1 MATTNNKYI
10 IKKMVIG
17 DYDYDTVFIEKD
29 KVEYQ
34 VPVIKGKDL
43 KVDTEIEIKNIFEPI
58 K

>member
-1 MATTNNKYI
+1 MATTNKYI

-17 DYDYDTVFIEKD
+17 DYDYDTIFIEKD

-34 VPVIKGKDL
+34 IPVIKGKDL
-43 KVDTEIEIKNIFEPI
+43 KENAEIEIKNIFEPI